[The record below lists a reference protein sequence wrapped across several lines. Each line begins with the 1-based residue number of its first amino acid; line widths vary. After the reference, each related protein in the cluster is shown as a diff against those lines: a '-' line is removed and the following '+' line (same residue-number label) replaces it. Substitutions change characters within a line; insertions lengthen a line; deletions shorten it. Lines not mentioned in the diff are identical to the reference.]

1 MKSVLLYIK
10 PANLILGLLVLSC
23 IGIGFIVVRDLIRT
37 PNDYASIGFNYA
49 EKQDFRNAYRFLKK
63 AADKGHIDAQYK
75 LALMFDVGD
84 KIPEDRHQALKYM
97 KMASEQGMA
106 DACYALAV
114 WQERGYPTGQDPIDL
129 YEKAAQQGN
138 KNAMTS
144 LIVRYEGIN
153 PERQLYWYNKLN
165 GRQN

>member
-1 MKSVLLYIK
+1 MKSILSYAK
-10 PANLILGLLVLSC
+10 PVNLILGLLVLSC
-23 IGIGFIVVRDLIRT
+23 VGIGWIVVRDVSRT
-37 PNDYASIGFNYA
+37 PDDYATLGFDYA
-49 EKQDFRNAYRFLKK
+49 EKQDYRNAYRYLKK
-63 AADKGHIDAQYK
+63 SADKGHLMAQYK

-84 KIPEDRHQALKYM
+84 KIPEDRKQALKYM

-144 LIVRYEGIN
+144 LIVRYEGNN

-165 GRQN
+165 GRKN

>member
-1 MKSVLLYIK
+1 
-10 PANLILGLLVLSC
+10 
-23 IGIGFIVVRDLIRT
+23 
-37 PNDYASIGFNYA
+37 
-49 EKQDFRNAYRFLKK
+49 
-63 AADKGHIDAQYK
+63 
-75 LALMFDVGD
+75 MFDVGD
-84 KIPEDRHQALKYM
+84 KIPEDRKQALKYM

-144 LIVRYEGIN
+144 LIVRYEGNN

-165 GRQN
+165 GRKN